1 MEEKTDIAD
10 LKSGYMSLESID
22 QSKNAPQ
29 DIRIELRELA
39 ACTIMEEAAAIW
51 KYYKTADE
59 VQELVDYL
67 QVAINSERAKKD
79 HWCDGQHYYQG
90 VYPLG
95 SKRR

>member
-1 MEEKTDIAD
+1 MT
-10 LKSGYMSLESID
+10 LEF
-22 QSKNAPQ
+22 KVA
-29 DIRIELRELA
+29 EGELA

-67 QVAINSERAKKD
+67 QVAINSERAKED

-90 VYPLG
+90 VYPRV